1 VSDFRWKGNGPE
13 FTTVGASRPWR
24 LHVGSSEPGPTGSDG
39 HSVAKLLALQSVASI
54 GRCAEQPFGG
64 ATLLGFAR
72 LRGCVQATFSPP
84 DWGGLTIRATW
95 GPTPLRAG
103 MDLEV
108 QLSATSVGQLKR
120 VEVGIVSRWAA
131 ELAEPSPR
139 LEGWVEPRDIPSAA
153 LSYDGRESAATLA
166 AWTTLPVPLP
176 SSGTMLPRIVSLPV
190 FDADTYYV
198 EMVQP
203 NDCARR
209 VLDEPPEEPPARRA
223 SLATR
228 YGLFGH
234 DLEKGVVLRARLRGL
249 WIQSQTPVDT
259 ARALF
264 EEFLREPP
272 PLGP

>member
-1 VSDFRWKGNGPE
+1 
-13 FTTVGASRPWR
+13 
-24 LHVGSSEPGPTGSDG
+24 
-39 HSVAKLLALQSVASI
+39 
-54 GRCAEQPFGG
+54 
-64 ATLLGFAR
+64 
-72 LRGCVQATFSPP
+72 
-84 DWGGLTIRATW
+84 
-95 GPTPLRAG
+95 LRAG
-103 MDLEV
+103 IDLEV
-108 QLSATSVGQLKR
+108 QLSATSVGQLKT

-131 ELAEPSPR
+131 EVAEPSP
-139 LEGWVEPRDIPSAA
+139 LLASWVEPRDIPSAA

-166 AWTTLPVPLP
+166 ALTTLPVPLP
-176 SSGTMLPRIVSLPV
+176 SSGTILPRIVSLPA
-190 FDADTYYV
+190 FDADTYYI

-209 VLDEPPEEPPARRA
+209 ILDEPPGKPPARRA

-249 WIQSQTPVDT
+249 WIQSQTPVAT

>member
-1 VSDFRWKGNGPE
+1 VDAG
-13 FTTVGASRPWR
+13 
-24 LHVGSSEPGPTGSDG
+24 EPGPAGSDG
-39 HSVAKLLALQSVASI
+39 HSFAKILALQDVASR
-54 GRCAEQPFGG
+54 GRSAEQAFDG

-72 LRGCVQATFSPP
+72 RRGCVQATFSPP
-84 DWGGLTIRATW
+84 GWGGLTVRATW
-95 GPTPLRAG
+95 APTPSRAG
-103 MDLEV
+103 VDLEV

-131 ELAEPSPR
+131 EGAEPSP
-139 LEGWVEPRDIPSAA
+139 GVASWVEPRDIPSAA

-166 AWTTLPVPLP
+166 ALTTLPVPLP
-176 SSGTMLPRIVSLPV
+176 ASGTLLPRIVSPPG

-209 VLDEPPEEPPARRA
+209 ILDEPPGEPSAHRD
-223 SLATR
+223 SLVTR
-228 YGLFGH
+228 YRLFGH

-249 WIQSQTPVDT
+249 WIRSKTPVAT